1 MLFDC
6 FDYFGFNDCYKPY
19 NHFKGKEQP
28 MRKLT
33 TEELNRIWSK
43 VKKLHKERE
52 IERSLNN
59 QKIEYDVKRYNLLVR
74 RRDSKF
80 TCA

>member
-1 MLFDC
+1 
-6 FDYFGFNDCYKPY
+6 
-19 NHFKGKEQP
+19 